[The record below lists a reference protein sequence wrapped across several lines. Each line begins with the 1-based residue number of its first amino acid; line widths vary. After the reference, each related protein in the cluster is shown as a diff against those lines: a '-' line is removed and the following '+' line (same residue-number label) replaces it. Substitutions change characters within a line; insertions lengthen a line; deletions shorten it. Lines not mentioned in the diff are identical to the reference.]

1 MGISIVALLGVA
13 LVRYYGI
20 KENDAHTIETGNN
33 LFKIIGG
40 FISGGL
46 AGV

>member
-1 MGISIVALLGVA
+1 MALGKRRSYL
-13 LVRYYGI
+13 
-20 KENDAHTIETGNN
+20 ETSNN
-33 LFKIIGG
+33 FFKIIGD